1 MALAGLEVAEKVVA
15 LVRVVLEGWV
25 EAAGRQGALAG
36 MVVEK
41 EVAAGWEQTE
51 EVVVEPWLEGKVAG
65 VTEVEAGLG

>member
-1 MALAGLEVAEKVVA
+1 MEVAEKVVA

-51 EVVVEPWLEGKVAG
+51 VVVVEPWLEGKVAG
-65 VTEVEAGLG
+65 VTEVEAG